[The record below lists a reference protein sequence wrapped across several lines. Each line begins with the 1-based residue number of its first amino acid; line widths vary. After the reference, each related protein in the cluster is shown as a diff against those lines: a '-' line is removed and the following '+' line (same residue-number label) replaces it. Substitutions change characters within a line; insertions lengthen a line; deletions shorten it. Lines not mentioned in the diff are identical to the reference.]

1 MNTDKIK
8 RKIAEGHTDEEIAAM
23 AGTTAE
29 EVAKIRTPTPK
40 PKPAP
45 KAAPKKAATS
55 KKKK

>member
-8 RKIAEGHTDEEIAAM
+8 RKIAEGQDHSDEEAAGM
-23 AGTTAE
+23 TGITVE
-29 EVAKIRTPTPK
+29 EVRKIRNPT

-45 KAAPKKAATS
+45 KAASKKAATS